1 MNEHMKPPR
10 AGTAHNYGRRDN
22 IRAGSVTGPW
32 RSTPS
37 DRASVPSPTDPP
49 AMRADMPAQRSVRTP
64 EAAPGQERHAS
75 VQSEQAGRV
84 APQAQKPFG
93 REAAAADATSGD
105 APVGERSRSRGR
117 STLLPA
123 VLGGSLAALAIVG
136 GAVYLRAEL
145 SRPEIALEDA
155 AALVPVPDTDI
166 PAPDTPAPRPAD
178 PAEGDAAVT
187 ENADPA
193 ASGPAAT
200 AEPGGT
206 TVPPLRLR
214 VGEGFPEEDRLELIA
229 HLEASGHARVLVEE
243 IPFPIALSRV
253 GYYQSE
259 DLAAAEALASEIAPL
274 LGATEGDIA
283 VRDYGNLLPDAQ
295 PGRLDLWIKSP

>member
-10 AGTAHNYGRRDN
+10 AGTAHNFGRRDN

-64 EAAPGQERHAS
+64 DAAPGQERHGS
-75 VQSEQAGRV
+75 VQSEQAARV
-84 APQAQKPFG
+84 APQAQRPFR
-93 REAAAADATSGD
+93 REAAAPDAPSD
-105 APVGERSRSRGR
+105 QAPVGERSRSRGR

-155 AALVPVPDTDI
+155 ATLVPAPDTEI
-166 PAPDTPAPRPAD
+166 PAPDTPAARPAN
-178 PAEGDAAVT
+178 PAEGDAAVA

-193 ASGPAAT
+193 ASPAAT
-200 AEPGGT
+200 AEPGGAT
-206 TVPPLRLR
+206 AAPLRLR